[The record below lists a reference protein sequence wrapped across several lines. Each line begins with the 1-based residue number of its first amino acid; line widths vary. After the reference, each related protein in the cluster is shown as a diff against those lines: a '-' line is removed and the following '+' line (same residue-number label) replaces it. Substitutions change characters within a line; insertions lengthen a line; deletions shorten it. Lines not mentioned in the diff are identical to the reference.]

1 MVRGEPILKR
11 VIARR
16 EAVTT
21 GRGKDMAGD
30 IVEAMEE
37 VAVNDIIIKEGT
49 MVTTVMAEGNIGAA
63 EVVTGTRVVAAKD
76 GTMKDTAEIS
86 GQTLSAVEDTDRRVV
101 TPTMVILIMMQATT
115 TTEGQER
122 RIATSGRKGSWAL
135 RRTMSETLKTSEK
148 EKLVSHVVR
157 PVAVP
162 DLSIVLL
169 QGSAQPENSM

>member
-1 MVRGEPILKR
+1 
-11 VIARR
+11 
-16 EAVTT
+16 
-21 GRGKDMAGD
+21 
-30 IVEAMEE
+30 MEE
-37 VAVNDIIIKEGT
+37 AAVIDINIMEGT
-49 MVTTVMAEGNIGAA
+49 MVTTVMAEGNTGAA
-63 EVVTGTRVVAAKD
+63 EVVTGTRVLAATD

-101 TPTMVILIMMQATT
+101 TLTMVILIMMQATT
-115 TTEGQER
+115 DGQER
-122 RIATSGRKGSWAL
+122 RIATSGRKESWAL